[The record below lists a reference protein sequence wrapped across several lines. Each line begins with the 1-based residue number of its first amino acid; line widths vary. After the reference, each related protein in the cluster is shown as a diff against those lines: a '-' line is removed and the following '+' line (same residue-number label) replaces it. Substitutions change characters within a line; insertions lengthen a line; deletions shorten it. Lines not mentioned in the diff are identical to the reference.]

1 MWVSEEPHSVDDSLQ
16 GVTLGVGRSIEQ
28 RLEGLVEGFFTK
40 VFRSG
45 LQPVEVGRR
54 ILREMAEGKTVSV
67 NRIYAPN
74 EYRVLMGPDDHSRFS
89 QMEAG
94 LQREFSEIVIEEAK
108 LNRWNLMGLPRISF
122 VPVEKMGKG
131 EFKVEASLS
140 ADGDVPGARV
150 STRDRDDK
158 DMSNTRAVP
167 ANTADRLGLANA
179 GAELLVYEDGT
190 AKDKI
195 SITKEPVV
203 IGRLSTND
211 VVLSDPNVSRRHAE
225 LRRDGGRWVLVDLG
239 STNGTVVNGKLSREH
254 PLKDG
259 DKLTFGKTELVFKQ
273 RSN

>member
-1 MWVSEEPHSVDDSLQ
+1 M
-16 GVTLGVGRSIEQ
+16 GVARGIEQ

-67 NRIYAPN
+67 NRVYAPN
-74 EYRVLMGPDDHSRFS
+74 EFRVLMGPDDHSRFS

-94 LQREFSEIVIEEAK
+94 LQREFSELVIEQAK
-108 LNRWNLMGLPRISF
+108 QNRWNLMGLPRVSF
-122 VPVEKMGKG
+122 EAVDKMGKG

-140 ADGDVPGARV
+140 ADADVPGPRV
-150 STRDRDDK
+150 GTRDRDDR

-167 ANTADRLGLANA
+167 SNTADRLGLDNM
-179 GAELLVYEDGT
+179 GAELVVYQDGT
-190 AKDKI
+190 EKETI
-195 SITKEPVV
+195 SVTKEPVV

-225 LRRDGGRWVLVDLG
+225 LRRDGSRWVIVDLG
-239 STNGTVVNGKLSREH
+239 STNGTIVNGKLAREH
-254 PLKDG
+254 RLKDG
-259 DKLTFGKTELVFKQ
+259 DKVTFGKTDLVFKEK
-273 RSN
+273 SSS